1 MRICWSQYALW
12 AVIAVLAV
20 LGMLAGCG
28 AKGDLYLSPEEK
40 AAAQPVAA
48 DGIAAEPQSEQLEQ
62 PEQPEQP
69 EAQPR

>member
-1 MRICWSQYALW
+1 MRICWAQYALW

-20 LGMLAGCG
+20 PGMLAGCG
-28 AKGDLYLSPEEK
+28 AKGDLYLPPEEK

-48 DGIAAEPQSEQLEQ
+48 DNVAAEPQ